1 MAGLYI
7 HVPFCQ
13 GKCPYCDFYSLPC
26 KEGAM
31 DAYVR
36 RAEAVLAQWGG
47 MPITTIYFGGQSG
60 FPVCSG
66 RPENPSP
73 LPLRGKSPWRQIP
86 PM

>member
-47 MPITTIYFGGQSG
+47 MPITTI
-60 FPVCSG
+60 
-66 RPENPSP
+66 
-73 LPLRGKSPWRQIP
+73 
-86 PM
+86 